1 MFGPDT
7 TGRVRAARFP
17 AEDATTARQAAAMMG
32 LRTLDIARD
41 EHREVALQLAQGRL
55 YASGRAFLPFVA
67 KPLYDRLCALAGGAT
82 DQTPASNRRAAGE
95 PPSKPT
101 AAAPPP
107 APSWPQPAP
116 APLCPEHWSGI
127 VVGSLVLMR
136 EGEGHG
142 WYEAVVVES
151 KAQNLFVLRWR
162 DWPEL
167 PTLVRRRQHLAL
179 LHPSMAGPGEPPAA
193 ASV

>member
-1 MFGPDT
+1 
-7 TGRVRAARFP
+7 
-17 AEDATTARQAAAMMG
+17 MG
-32 LRTLDIARD
+32 LRTLDVARD

-67 KPLYDRLCALAGGAT
+67 KSLYDRLCALANEAT
-82 DQTPASNRRAAGE
+82 AQPPASNRRAAGD
-95 PPSKPT
+95 PTSKPT
-101 AAAPPP
+101 AALSPPT
-107 APSWPQPAP
+107 PSWPQPDP

-162 DWPEL
+162 DWPDL

-193 ASV
+193 AAV